1 LFVWEEGKCE
11 YKVYNVL
18 QEEYYSHKPV
28 VKVTL
33 DIGELYKLPTK
44 DLGDFNERL
53 LALFPGLKKHYCS
66 LGYEGGFEERLKEG
80 TYIGHVTE
88 HLIIELQNILDMK
101 LIMAKHGLL
110 RNRHCTL

>member
-1 LFVWEEGKCE
+1 
-11 YKVYNVL
+11 
-18 QEEYYSHKPV
+18 
-28 VKVTL
+28 L

-88 HLIIELQNILDMK
+88 HLIIELQNILGYEVNYGK
-101 LIMAKHGLL
+101 TRIVEEPSLYFIVFEYKNEKCAIECARAAVNIVFKA
-110 RNRHCTL
+110 CTQ